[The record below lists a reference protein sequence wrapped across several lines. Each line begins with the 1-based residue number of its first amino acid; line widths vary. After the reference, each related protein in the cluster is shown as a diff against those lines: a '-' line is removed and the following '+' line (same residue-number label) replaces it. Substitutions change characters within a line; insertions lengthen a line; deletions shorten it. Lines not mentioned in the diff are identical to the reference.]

1 MTDATDEFITSETCS
16 LAGTK
21 REKTY
26 RRARPKSSAERLEGT
41 VFFGVFFFFLILF
54 SGVHRKLTFIGKDM
68 LMACVL
74 SAVCIKMYMF
84 IKCAIDCVI
93 ITFTGKELLKV
104 QADLK

>member
-41 VFFGVFFFFLILF
+41 VFFGVFFFFFNSLQW
-54 SGVHRKLTFIGKDM
+54 GTQEADVHWKRYADGM
-68 LMACVL
+68 C
-74 SAVCIKMYMF
+74 AVGSVY
-84 IKCAIDCVI
+84 
-93 ITFTGKELLKV
+93 
-104 QADLK
+104 